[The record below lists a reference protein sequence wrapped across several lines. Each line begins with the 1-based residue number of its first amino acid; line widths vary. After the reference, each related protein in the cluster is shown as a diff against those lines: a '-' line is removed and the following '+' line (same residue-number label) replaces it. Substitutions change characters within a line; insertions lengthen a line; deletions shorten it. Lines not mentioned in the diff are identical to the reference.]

1 MNDKNYTLLL
11 IAFALVIVFALT
23 MYSVFDSPKYNP
35 VQAVML
41 SSEVVL
47 PVTVGNTIPEE
58 TQAEATPDSGTLIN
72 INTATVTELMELDEI
87 GEKKAQAIVDYRNEN
102 GVFRNVYELANVSGI
117 TVRIV
122 ELNIHRITI

>member
-47 PVTVGNTIPEE
+47 PVTAGNTIPEE